1 MASIFSRSSRA
12 LPYAA
17 GAAALGAAGTIYY
30 TTRRPI
36 LLDSSTTPPST
47 TLAFP
52 KTMLFSQT
60 LTVARSEQIN
70 HDTKRVTFKLP
81 GGKNEV
87 SGVPAGSAVLTQHT
101 PSGARFP
108 LLRPY
113 TPVSESNARGEV
125 QFIVKQYPNGRAST
139 HMHSLAPGATLQI
152 RGPIPGYSYTPSDK
166 PRDLVFVAG
175 GAGITPIYS
184 LAQGI
189 LADANDQTR
198 IQLLWGVN
206 GTRDI
211 VLKDELEQLEKQ
223 HPGRLQVTYC
233 VSGPEGS
240 SDSPSLGDEKKYKK
254 GYVNKSAL
262 QEALAR
268 TDNLG
273 DAKGTKV
280 FLCGPPTMESALT
293 AKGGV
298 LAELGME
305 KKNIHRF

>member
-1 MASIFSRSSRA
+1 M
-12 LPYAA
+12 
-17 GAAALGAAGTIYY
+17 
-30 TTRRPI
+30 
-36 LLDSSTTPPST
+36 LLDSPTTPPST

-60 LTVARSEQIN
+60 LTVTRSEQIN
-70 HDTKRVTFKLP
+70 HDTKRITFQLP
-81 GGKNEV
+81 AGENEV

-101 PSGARFP
+101 PSGAWFP
-108 LLRPY
+108 VLRPY
-113 TPVSESNARGEV
+113 TPVSESDTRGEV

-139 HMHSLAPGATLQI
+139 HMHSLAPGQTLQI
-152 RGPIPGYSYTPSDK
+152 RGPIPGYTYTPSDK
-166 PRDLVFVAG
+166 PRDLIFVAG

-189 LADANDQTR
+189 LKDAQDQTR

-211 VLKDELEQLEKQ
+211 VLKEELEELEKRY
-223 HPGRLQVTYC
+223 PARLQVTYC
-233 VSGPEGS
+233 VSGPESKPG
-240 SDSPSLGDEKKYKK
+240 SPSLGDEKKYKK

-268 TDNLG
+268 TTNLG

-280 FLCGPPTMESALT
+280 FLCGPPTMETALT